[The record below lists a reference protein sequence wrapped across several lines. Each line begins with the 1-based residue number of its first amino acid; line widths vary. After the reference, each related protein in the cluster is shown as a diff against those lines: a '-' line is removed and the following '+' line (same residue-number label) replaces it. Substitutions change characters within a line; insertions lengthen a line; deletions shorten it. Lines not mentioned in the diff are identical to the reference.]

1 MKTTIQKISVVIVL
15 SFLAIVTFTLTS
27 CQKEQVARSAQSDQ
41 ALNSNSN
48 SENAQ
53 ADATYTYLLGVPP
66 PARERDTSVGP
77 TGDTLIIEGS
87 GTLSVAANTVTGS
100 GKFFYSNTAGQHTS
114 GTWTALKLLNFT
126 SWGPSTLPGSDPTHE
141 AGKALIRIRTKGG
154 GVQGTEFDALLF
166 IYCVLPGAAV
176 PPGFETGVR
185 VNIPGVAKGG
195 DVPIFL
201 EPVGGK
207 LFLSV
212 NKTYLSFKASYI
224 MHGKQPFPDYMAEFI
239 TGLIMKTVLI
249 VDS

>member
-1 MKTTIQKISVVIVL
+1 MKTTIQKIGVVIVL

-27 CQKEQVARSAQSDQ
+27 CQKEQVARIAKSDQ
-41 ALNSNSN
+41 ALNSNSAI
-48 SENAQ
+48 AQ
-53 ADATYTYLLGVPP
+53 ANYQYLLGVPP
-66 PARERDTSVGP
+66 PRNERDTAVGP

-87 GTLSVAANTVTGS
+87 GTLSVPANTVTGS
-100 GKFFYSNTAGQHTS
+100 GEFIYRNTAGQQTR

-166 IYCVLPGAAV
+166 INLVLPGAAV

-195 DVPIFL
+195 DVPNFL
-201 EPVGGK
+201 EPVGGET
-207 LFLSV
+207 LF
-212 NKTYLSFKASYI
+212 I
-224 MHGKQPFPDYMAEFI
+224 RQ
-239 TGLIMKTVLI
+239 
-249 VDS
+249 